1 MKETCLNK
9 YILFLKIYLINTI
22 VILEKVRK
30 FLVRNNDFQR
40 SWKNEKMQLI
50 KVRFSVLY

>member
-9 YILFLKIYLINTI
+9 CILFLKIYLINTI

-30 FLVRNNDFQR
+30 VLVRNNDFQR